1 MFFTLLSIP
10 PSQEYFIIVI
20 GFLLWKYY
28 ELQQSVLYQ
37 AITLYS
43 YPVVFVI
50 KNIFSTT
57 THHKANVYC
66 NKCVYVL
73 ICSVTKILK
82 INCCF
87 SICCRVIFSMAKC
100 IDSISSILWD
110 TYYNL
115 LHRLRFLFHSITL
128 YDTFDLQLNLCIWF
142 PSDWREILNDIKENV
157 LHDNKLFVSKCN
169 GLKYKNSKECDPF
182 MLQVYKEI
190 IYYTPS
196 FSALLLLVMVMWLLN
211 RVDRN
216 TLFQRKLWNWL
227 QCTLTHFD
235 ALW

>member
-1 MFFTLLSIP
+1 MLYGKIFLSTCGGFFKLLRYTHNKISSRVNYYDHVFTLLSIP

-57 THHKANVYC
+57 THHRANVYS

-87 SICCRVIFSMAKC
+87 SICSRVIFSMAKC

-110 TYYNL
+110 TYNL
-115 LHRLRFLFHSITL
+115 LHRLSFLFHSISL
-128 YDTFDLQLNLCIWF
+128 YDTFD
-142 PSDWREILNDIKENV
+142 
-157 LHDNKLFVSKCN
+157 
-169 GLKYKNSKECDPF
+169 
-182 MLQVYKEI
+182 
-190 IYYTPS
+190 
-196 FSALLLLVMVMWLLN
+196 
-211 RVDRN
+211 
-216 TLFQRKLWNWL
+216 
-227 QCTLTHFD
+227 
-235 ALW
+235 